1 MSEEKMEKNPSLDQ
15 KGNSETQVEDE
26 KIQDKTP
33 ENLENAPEPENV
45 KTETS
50 REEAE
55 DESEKLSKELTDA
68 KDKYLRLFSEF
79 ENFRRRTARERLDLI
94 QTSTEGLMVELL
106 PVLDDFGRA
115 AASIENGSDKKSVA
129 EGIQLIEN
137 KFKRALEQKGLK
149 AMQVKQGDDF
159 NPELHEAVSQ
169 IPAPKKKLV
178 GKIIETVEDG
188 YFLGEKVIRFA
199 KVVIGG

>member
-1 MSEEKMEKNPSLDQ
+1 MEKNPSLDQ

-50 REEAE
+50 REEPE
-55 DESEKLSKELTDA
+55 DESEKISKELTDA